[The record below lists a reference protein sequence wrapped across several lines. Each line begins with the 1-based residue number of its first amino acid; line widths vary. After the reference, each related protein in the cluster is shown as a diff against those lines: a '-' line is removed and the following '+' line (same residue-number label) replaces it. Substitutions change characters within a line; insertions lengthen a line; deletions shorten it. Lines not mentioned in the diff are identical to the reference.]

1 MGVKNEKPMLSTDPV
16 AAGHLYVVV
25 PPGFKNSNGRVVVA
39 QSNTTV
45 SGLLTSLGLDPA
57 TVVQNCN
64 IQARATGAFVGPQ
77 DAGRDIFEV

>member
-1 MGVKNEKPMLSTDPV
+1 VTVKGEKAMNSGDAV
-16 AAGHLYVVV
+16 VQGRLYVVV
-25 PPGFKNSNGRVVVA
+25 PPGFANKNGRVVVA

-64 IQARATGAFVGPQ
+64 VQGRATGAFVGPA
-77 DAGRDIFEV
+77 DTGKDIFEV